1 MDKTLASTDSA
12 LQDTS
17 KKTSKD
23 MSWKS
28 FFLYLAL
35 ILLARIYIIEPHS
48 VTGNSMDNTFHTHD
62 YVLVDKISYDLTDP
76 KRGDVIVFNP
86 PIEDRTGDRFIKR
99 IIGVPGDSVVVSGT
113 DTFVNGVK
121 QVEKFVTYQSNRTA
135 STTLG
140 SDEYFVMG
148 DNRSVSY
155 DSRSWG
161 VLTKEH
167 IQGRVILRL
176 YPFNQINLFPGSLDK
191 VNK

>member
-1 MDKTLASTDSA
+1 MDKTLDVVHTTT
-12 LQDTS
+12 QDTS
-17 KKTSKD
+17 KKVKKD

-28 FFLYLAL
+28 FFFYLAL
-35 ILLARIYIIEPHS
+35 ILLFRVYIIEPHS
-48 VTGNSMDNTFHTHD
+48 VSGTSMDNTFHTHD
-62 YVLVDKISYDLTDP
+62 YVLVDKISYDMTEP

-86 PIEDRTGDRFIKR
+86 PIADRTSDRFIKR
-99 IIGVPGDSVVVSGT
+99 IIGIPGDTVVVSDT

-121 QVEKFVTYQSNRTA
+121 QIEKFVTYQSNRNA

-140 SDEYFVMG
+140 TDEYFVMG

-161 VLTKEH
+161 VLKKEH
-167 IQGRVILRL
+167 IQGRVVLRL
-176 YPFNQINLFPGSLDK
+176 YPFNQIGIFPGALSK